1 MGRKVCD
8 RSSARSAIRTGAMAT
23 SSLPA
28 STLDR
33 SRMSL
38 IRLSRSWPASRTDRA
53 NSTCLAVRFPS
64 GLSASSLARIRRLL
78 SGVRSSWLMLARNS
92 DLYFDDRASCSAR
105 SSSSRRASSISA
117 FFTSMARFWRAS
129 SSAFSSSSA
138 LVSWSSSWRF
148 CSSAPRLWL
157 CSSSSSVRMVAMIV
171 LSTTPTVSTIC
182 SRKAWL
188 TRREGPER
196 RQLDDGQALL
206 LEQHRQDDDV
216 DRRALAQAGRDPQR
230 RLADVGDEDRLAL
243 QGRLADEALADP
255 VGGRHALAGPVA
267 VAGHQ
272 LVGRLAGRRPA
283 SAM

>member
-1 MGRKVCD
+1 
-8 RSSARSAIRTGAMAT
+8 MAT

-53 NSTCLAVRFPS
+53 NSTCLAVRLPS
-64 GLSASSLARIRRLL
+64 GLSASSLARISRLL

-138 LVSWSSSWRF
+138 LVCWSSSWRF
-148 CSSAPRLWL
+148 WSSAPRLWL

-188 TRREGPER
+188 IGEKGRNDASSMTARHCSSNSTGRTTMLTG
-196 RQLDDGQALL
+196 
-206 LEQHRQDDDV
+206 
-216 DRRALAQAGRDPQR
+216 RAFAHAGRDPQR

-243 QGRLADEALADP
+243 QRRLARRGP
-255 VGGRHALAGPVA
+255 RRAGSRSARPC
-267 VAGHQ
+267 GP
-272 LVGRLAGRRPA
+272 GSRSRPCSRRSASPA
-283 SAM
+283 SAAWAM